1 MTMEPVRSKRRPVLI
16 ALAIAVV
23 LAVVASVV
31 VIALTNFAG
40 QQRRESLTL
49 LKDERLNALVEARDK
64 IQPAANAYLAAYKK
78 ARNVPAT
85 REEAEKNSAKERDD
99 FQQAINSARSALSA
113 VQTGNGSS
121 EEAEGIGV
129 AAAQLGDSYQAYLDS
144 MEGLVESYAQFEGLF
159 REDGAGCNGLFV
171 GSKAAN
177 LRERQTLLGQAAVPC
192 REAVNQLKQSK
203 NISYVEFA
211 RTLDNEIAQLE
222 SHAETT
228 AKSEENYNEFVRLK
242 DEYVKKADDATARNA
257 SEEELLKIADEVKAF
272 NTRIKNNR
280 SEFDFAA
287 KRYLNGVKEMPTLVE
302 EVFSKNVAAQIKHHD
317 TVIPL
322 RVQVLKDAID
332 AELAA

>member
-1 MTMEPVRSKRRPVLI
+1 MTIEPVRSKRRPVLI
-16 ALAIAVV
+16 AISIAVV
-23 LAVVASVV
+23 VAVVASVV

-40 QQRRESLTL
+40 QQRRESLAL
-49 LKDERLNALVEARDK
+49 LKDERLTALVEARGK
-64 IQPAANAYLAAYKK
+64 IQPAVNAYLAAYKK
-78 ARNVPAT
+78 ARNAPAS
-85 REEAEKNSAKERDD
+85 REEAEKNSVKERDE
-99 FQQAINSARSALSA
+99 FQQAVNSARTTLND
-113 VQTGNGSS
+113 VQTGYGAG
-121 EEAEGIGV
+121 EEADGIGV

-144 MEGLVESYAQFEGLF
+144 MEGLVESYPLFEGLF
-159 REDGAGCNGLFV
+159 REDAGCSGLFV

-177 LRERQTLLGQAAVPC
+177 LRERQTLLTQAAVPC

-203 NISYVEFA
+203 NVSYVEFA

-242 DEYVKKADDATARNA
+242 DEYVKKVDDATARNA
-257 SEEELLKIADEVKAF
+257 PEAEYLKIADELKAL

-287 KRYLNGVKEMPTLVE
+287 KRYLNGVKDMPTLVE
-302 EVFSKNVAAQIKHHD
+302 DVFSKNVSAQIKHHD
-317 TVIPL
+317 TVIPV

-332 AELAA
+332 AELAE

>member
-31 VIALTNFAG
+31 VISLTTMAA
-40 QQRRESLTL
+40 QQRRESLAL
-49 LKDERLNALVEARDK
+49 LKDERLTALVDARGK
-64 IQPAANAYLAAYKK
+64 VQPAVNKYLAAYKK
-78 ARNVPAT
+78 ARNAPAS
-85 REEAEKNSAKERDD
+85 REEAEKSSATERDE
-99 FQQAINSARSALSA
+99 FQQTINSARTALAEVQASNTAGAEA
-113 VQTGNGSS
+113 VTVTG
-121 EEAEGIGV
+121 AV
-129 AAAQLGDSYQAYLDS
+129 DLLGDSYQAYLDS

-159 REDGAGCNGLFV
+159 REDAGCSGLFV

-242 DEYVKKADDATARNA
+242 DEFVKKADDAAARNA

-332 AELAA
+332 AELAE

>member
-1 MTMEPVRSKRRPVLI
+1 MTMEPVRSKSRPLLI
-16 ALAIAVV
+16 ALTVAVV
-23 LAVVASVV
+23 LALVASV
-31 VIALTNFAG
+31 IAISLTTMAA
-40 QQRRESLTL
+40 QQRRESLVL
-49 LKDERLNALVEARDK
+49 LKDERLTALVDARGK
-64 IQPAANAYLAAYKK
+64 VQPAVNKYLAAYKK
-78 ARNVPAT
+78 ARNAPAS
-85 REEAEKNSAKERDD
+85 REEAEKSSATERDE
-99 FQQAINSARSALSA
+99 FQQTIKSARTALAEAQASNTAGAEAGTVTGA
-113 VQTGNGSS
+113 VDL
-121 EEAEGIGV
+121 
-129 AAAQLGDSYQAYLDS
+129 LGDSYQAYLDS
-144 MEGLVESYAQFEGLF
+144 MEGLVQSYPQFEGLF
-159 REDGAGCNGLFV
+159 REDAGCSGLFV

-203 NISYVEFA
+203 NVSYVEFA

-222 SHAETT
+222 VHAETT

-242 DEYVKKADDATARNA
+242 DEYVKKVDDATARNA
-257 SEEELLKIADEVKAF
+257 PDAEYRTIADELKAL

-332 AELAA
+332 AELAE

>member
-40 QQRRESLTL
+40 QQRRESLAL
-49 LKDERLNALVEARDK
+49 LKDERLNGLVEARDK
-64 IQPAANAYLAAYKK
+64 IQPAVNAYLAAYKK
-78 ARNVPAT
+78 ARNVPAS

-99 FQQAINSARSALSA
+99 FQQAINSARTALSA

-129 AAAQLGDSYQAYLDS
+129 AVAQLGDSYQAYLDS
-144 MEGLVESYAQFEGLF
+144 MEGLVESYPQFEGLF
-159 REDGAGCNGLFV
+159 REDGAGCSGLFV

>member
-1 MTMEPVRSKRRPVLI
+1 MTIEPVRSKRRPVLI
-16 ALAIAVV
+16 ALVIAVV
-23 LAVVASVV
+23 VAVVASVV
-31 VIALTNFAG
+31 VIALTNLAG
-40 QQRRESLTL
+40 QQRRESLAL
-49 LKDERLNALVEARDK
+49 LKDDRLTALVEAKSK

-78 ARNVPAT
+78 ARNAT
-85 REEAEKNSAKERDD
+85 ASREEAEKNSVKERDE
-99 FQQAINSARSALSA
+99 FQQAINSARTALSN
-113 VQTGNGSS
+113 VHTGYSAG
-121 EEAEGIGV
+121 EEADGIGV
-129 AAAQLGDSYQAYLDS
+129 AEAQLSDSYQAYLDS
-144 MEGLVESYAQFEGLF
+144 MEGLVESYPQFEGLF
-159 REDGAGCNGLFV
+159 REDAGCSGLFV

-242 DEYVKKADDATARNA
+242 DEYVKKVDDATARNA
-257 SEEELLKIADEVKAF
+257 PEAEYLKIADELKAL

-287 KRYLNGVKEMPTLVE
+287 KRYLNGVKDMPTLVE
-302 EVFSKNVAAQIKHHD
+302 DVFSKNVSEQIKHHD

-332 AELAA
+332 AELAE

>member
-40 QQRRESLTL
+40 QQRKESLAL

-129 AAAQLGDSYQAYLDS
+129 AVAQLGDSYQAYLDS
-144 MEGLVESYAQFEGLF
+144 MEGLVESYPQFEGLF

>member
-1 MTMEPVRSKRRPVLI
+1 MTIEPVRSKRRPVLI

-40 QQRRESLTL
+40 QQRRESLAL
-49 LKDERLNALVEARDK
+49 VKDERLTALVEARDK
-64 IQPAANAYLAAYKK
+64 IQPAVNAYLAAYKK
-78 ARNVPAT
+78 ARNAPAS
-85 REEAEKNSAKERDD
+85 REDAEKNSAKERDE
-99 FQQAINSARSALSA
+99 FQQAVNSARTAMSD
-113 VQTGNGSS
+113 VQNGYGAG
-121 EEAEGIGV
+121 EETDGIGMAV
-129 AAAQLGDSYQAYLDS
+129 AQLGDSYQTYLDS
-144 MEGLVESYAQFEGLF
+144 MEGLVESYPRFEGLF
-159 REDGAGCNGLFV
+159 REDAGCSGLFV

-177 LRERQTLLGQAAVPC
+177 LRERQTLLAQAAVPC

-203 NISYVEFA
+203 NVSYVEFA

-242 DEYVKKADDATARNA
+242 DEYVKKIDDATARNA
-257 SEEELLKIADEVKAF
+257 PEAEYLKFADELKAL

-287 KRYLNGVKEMPTLVE
+287 KRYVSGVKDMPTLVE
-302 EVFSKNVAAQIKHHD
+302 DVFSKDVAAQIKHHD

-332 AELAA
+332 AELAE

>member
-1 MTMEPVRSKRRPVLI
+1 MTVEPVRSKHRPVLI
-16 ALAIAVV
+16 ALAVALV

-31 VIALTNFAG
+31 VIAVTNVAG

-49 LKDERLNALVEARDK
+49 MKDERLTALVEARDK
-64 IQPAANAYLAAYKK
+64 VQPAVNAYLAAYKK
-78 ARNVPAT
+78 ARNTPAS
-85 REEAEKNSAKERDD
+85 REEAEKNSVKEREE
-99 FQQAINSARSALSA
+99 FQQAIASGRAALSD
-113 VQTGNGSS
+113 VQAGHDSGG
-121 EEAEGIGV
+121 EADAIGV
-129 AAAQLGDSYQAYLDS
+129 AVAQLADSYQGYLDS
-144 MEGLVESYAQFEGLF
+144 MEGLVESYPQFEGLF
-159 REDGAGCNGLFV
+159 REDAGCSGLFV

-177 LRERQTLLGQAAVPC
+177 LRERQTLLAQAAAPC
-192 REAVNQLKQSK
+192 REAVNDLKQSK
-203 NISYVEFA
+203 NVSYVEFA

-242 DEYVKKADDATARNA
+242 DEYVKRVDDATARNA
-257 SEEELLKIADEVKAF
+257 SEAELLTIADELKAL

-317 TVIPL
+317 TVIPV
-322 RVQVLKDAID
+322 RVQVLKDVID
-332 AELAA
+332 AELAAA

>member
-1 MTMEPVRSKRRPVLI
+1 MTMEPVRSKSRPLLI
-16 ALAIAVV
+16 ALTVAVV
-23 LAVVASVV
+23 LALVASV
-31 VIALTNFAG
+31 IAISLTTMAA
-40 QQRRESLTL
+40 QQRRESLAL
-49 LKDERLNALVEARDK
+49 LKDERLTALVDARGNV
-64 IQPAANAYLAAYKK
+64 QPAVNKYLAAYKK
-78 ARNVPAT
+78 ARNAPAS
-85 REEAEKNSAKERDD
+85 REEAEKSSATERDE
-99 FQQAINSARSALSA
+99 FQQTINSARTALAEAQASNTAGAEAGTVTGA
-113 VQTGNGSS
+113 VDL
-121 EEAEGIGV
+121 
-129 AAAQLGDSYQAYLDS
+129 LGDSYQAYLDS
-144 MEGLVESYAQFEGLF
+144 MEGLVQSYPQFEGLF
-159 REDGAGCNGLFV
+159 REDAGCSGLFV

-203 NISYVEFA
+203 NVSYVEFA

-222 SHAETT
+222 VHAEST

-242 DEYVKKADDATARNA
+242 DEYVKKVDDATARNA
-257 SEEELLKIADEVKAF
+257 PDAEYRTIADELKAL

-332 AELAA
+332 AELAE

>member
-1 MTMEPVRSKRRPVLI
+1 MTTEPVRTKRRPLLI
-16 ALAIAVV
+16 AVAIAVV

-31 VIALTNFAG
+31 VITLTNVAH
-40 QQRRESLTL
+40 QQRRESLSV
-49 LKDERLNALVEARDK
+49 LKDERLTALVEARGK
-64 IQPAANAYLAAYKK
+64 VQPAVNSYLAAYKK

-85 REEAEKNSAKERDD
+85 QEEAEKNSAKERDE
-99 FQQAINSARSALSA
+99 FQQAINSARTALSN
-113 VQTGNGSS
+113 VQAGNG
-121 EEAEGIGV
+121 AGGEGDTMPV
-129 AAAQLGDSYQAYLDS
+129 AAAQLADSYQAYLDS
-144 MEGLVESYAQFEGLF
+144 MEGLVESYPLFEGLF
-159 REDGAGCNGLFV
+159 REDAGCSGLFV
-171 GSKAAN
+171 GSKAAT

-242 DEYVKKADDATARNA
+242 DEYVKKIDDATARNA
-257 SEEELLKIADEVKAF
+257 TDAEYLKIADELKAV

-287 KRYLNGVKEMPTLVE
+287 KRYLNGVKGMPALVDD
-302 EVFSKNVAAQIKHHD
+302 VFSKNISADIKHHD
-317 TVIPL
+317 AVIPI
-322 RVQVLKDAID
+322 RVQVVKDAID
-332 AELAA
+332 AELAE

>member
-78 ARNVPAT
+78 ARNVPAA
-85 REEAEKNSAKERDD
+85 REEAEKSSAKERDD

>member
-40 QQRRESLTL
+40 QQRRESLAL
-49 LKDERLNALVEARDK
+49 LKDERLNGLVEARDK

-99 FQQAINSARSALSA
+99 FQQAINSARTALSA

-144 MEGLVESYAQFEGLF
+144 MEGLVESYPQFEGLF

>member
-1 MTMEPVRSKRRPVLI
+1 MTIEPVRSKRRPILI

-23 LAVVASVV
+23 LAVVAAVV
-31 VIALTNFAG
+31 VIALTNSAG
-40 QQRRESLTL
+40 QQRRESLAL
-49 LKDERLNALVEARDK
+49 LKDDRLTVLVEARGK
-64 IQPAANAYLAAYKK
+64 VQPAVNAYLAAYKK
-78 ARNVPAT
+78 ARNAPAS
-85 REEAEKNSAKERDD
+85 REDAEKNSVKEREE
-99 FQQAINSARSALSA
+99 FQRAIESARAALSD
-113 VQTGNGSS
+113 VQAGASTGG
-121 EEAEGIGV
+121 EEHGIGV
-129 AAAQLGDSYQAYLDS
+129 AAAQLTDSYQGYLDS
-144 MEGLVESYAQFEGLF
+144 MEGLVESYPQFEGLF
-159 REDGAGCNGLFV
+159 REEAGCSGLFV

-203 NISYVEFA
+203 SIAYVEFA

-242 DEYVKKADDATARNA
+242 DEYVKKVDDATARNA
-257 SEEELLKIADEVKAF
+257 SEEELFKIADEVKAL

-302 EVFSKNVAAQIKHHD
+302 EVFSKNVSAQIKHHD

-322 RVQVLKDAID
+322 RVQVLKDSID
-332 AELAA
+332 AELAE